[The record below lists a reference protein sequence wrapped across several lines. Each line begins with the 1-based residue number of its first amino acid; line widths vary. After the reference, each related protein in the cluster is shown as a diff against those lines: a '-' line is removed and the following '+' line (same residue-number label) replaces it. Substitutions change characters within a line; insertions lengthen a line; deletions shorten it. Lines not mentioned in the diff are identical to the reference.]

1 MEKIILVAGYLAGGK
16 TTFSTRLAETL
27 GLSVFNKDK
36 MKHVLG
42 GYLPIPSRAE
52 SRRLSDATVALMLHT
67 AEILMRTGV
76 PLILESNFKAD
87 EAARLEE
94 LIGRY
99 GYRALTYVFEGDL
112 HVLHRRFLARDNS
125 PEREPAN
132 RMGGLYDDYAV
143 FAENVRPLAD
153 FHAGG
158 EIVRVDTTDFQTVD
172 FDGYIEQ
179 ARRFIESVDG
189 A

>member
-1 MEKIILVAGYLAGGK
+1 MAKIILVAGCLAGGK
-16 TTFSTRLAETL
+16 TTFSLRLAEAL
-27 GLSVFNKDK
+27 GLPVFNKDK
-36 MKHVLG
+36 MKNVLG
-42 GYLPIPSRAE
+42 GYLPIPNRAE
-52 SRRLSDATVALMLHT
+52 SLRLSDATVALMLHT
-67 AEILMRTGV
+67 AEILMRTGA

-94 LIGRY
+94 LIGRC
-99 GYRALTYVFEGDL
+99 GYHALTYVFAGDL
-112 HVLHRRFLARDNS
+112 RVLHRRFLEREGS
-125 PEREPAN
+125 PAREPAN

-153 FHAGG
+153 FCAGG
-158 EIVRVDTTDFQTVD
+158 EIIRVDTTDFQSVD

-179 ARRFIESVDG
+179 ARRFIERADE